1 MRLLKVNIDKYI
13 FLVNTNFKNYINDI
27 LILSAI
33 HQRSYRFVDDIIKN
47 QILEKSMLN
56 INLGNTQLK
65 SNNVIFL

>member
-1 MRLLKVNIDKYI
+1 MRLLKIIIDKYI

-33 HQRSYRFVDDIIKN
+33 LQRSYRFVDDIIKN

-56 INLGNTQLK
+56 INLGNT
-65 SNNVIFL
+65 

>member
-13 FLVNTNFKNYINDI
+13 LLVNTNFKNYINDI

-33 HQRSYRFVDDIIKN
+33 LQRSYRFVDDMIKN

-56 INLGNTQLK
+56 INLGNT
-65 SNNVIFL
+65 

>member
-1 MRLLKVNIDKYI
+1 MRLLKVIIDKYI

-33 HQRSYRFVDDIIKN
+33 LQRSYRFVDDIIKN

-56 INLGNTQLK
+56 INLGNT
-65 SNNVIFL
+65 

>member
-13 FLVNTNFKNYINDI
+13 LLVNTNFKIYINNI

-33 HQRSYRFVDDIIKN
+33 LQRSYRFVDDIIKN

-56 INLGNTQLK
+56 INLGNT
-65 SNNVIFL
+65 

>member
-13 FLVNTNFKNYINDI
+13 LLVNTNFKNYINNI

-33 HQRSYRFVDDIIKN
+33 LQRSYRFVDDIIKN

-56 INLGNTQLK
+56 INLGNT
-65 SNNVIFL
+65 

>member
-13 FLVNTNFKNYINDI
+13 LLVNTNFKNYINDI

-33 HQRSYRFVDDIIKN
+33 LQRSYRFVDDIIKN

-56 INLGNTQLK
+56 INLGNT
-65 SNNVIFL
+65 

>member
-13 FLVNTNFKNYINDI
+13 FLVNTNFENYINNI

-33 HQRSYRFVDDIIKN
+33 LQRSYRFVDDIIKN

-56 INLGNTQLK
+56 INLGNT
-65 SNNVIFL
+65 